1 MISDMST
8 GTIPKKLFTAD
19 DYYRM
24 WEVGILPED
33 GRFELIRGEI
43 IEMPLPGR
51 PHRSRVDRLN
61 QLFCL
66 ALGKSAIVRV
76 QNAVPLDRY
85 SVPVPD
91 LTLLKPRADFYEASD
106 AAPEDIFLIVEVSDT
121 TVWYDTNVKAPLYA
135 SAGIGEYWQLDV
147 QKRVLIVCTEPSEGE
162 YRNVRT
168 LHPDDTIRPQR
179 LPDVAFRIDEMI
191 G

>member
-66 ALGKSAIVRV
+66 ALGK
-76 QNAVPLDRY
+76 
-85 SVPVPD
+85 
-91 LTLLKPRADFYEASD
+91 
-106 AAPEDIFLIVEVSDT
+106 
-121 TVWYDTNVKAPLYA
+121 
-135 SAGIGEYWQLDV
+135 
-147 QKRVLIVCTEPSEGE
+147 
-162 YRNVRT
+162 
-168 LHPDDTIRPQR
+168 
-179 LPDVAFRIDEMI
+179 DVAFRIDEMI